1 MISVFY
7 LWLLLLGTI
16 YCAPQIPK
24 VDEDVGFRLPNNTE
38 PISYDLTLKTLIDES
53 DFVFE
58 GDLSLKIYVSEES
71 SEIVLHSRELVIEE
85 IELWSE
91 DKLIKYELSDFKN
104 NSVLHFLT
112 IPIGGGKTINIGNYF
127 LEIKYHGTI
136 REDTIGFYRSSYKDE
151 NDKVIWLANTQFEPL
166 NARFALPCYD
176 EPGRKA
182 PFTLTIEHS
191 LKHHALSNTPATRT
205 ELADKAITTFETTP
219 PMSTYLLAF
228 VISDFPSTDDLPENH
243 RIFAR
248 PTAIDDTAFALK
260 SSVLITKALE
270 EYLQV
275 DYTMAKMDQVAIPDK
290 GGAMENWG
298 LVLYGEEYL
307 LIHESSATTRQI
319 ELVGV
324 TISHELAHQWFGNLV
339 GPDWWLNI
347 WLNEGFATFFEV
359 IATDIVRI
367 FLNFYF

>member
-1 MISVFY
+1 MISVFF
-7 LWLLLLGTI
+7 LWLILLGTI
-16 YCAPQIPK
+16 YCAPPK
-24 VDEDVGFRLPNNTE
+24 ISIVNKNVGFRLPNNTQ

-53 DFVFE
+53 NFIFE
-58 GDLSLKIYVSEES
+58 GELSLKIYVSEES
-71 SEIVLHSRELVIEE
+71 SEIVLHSRDLVIEE

-91 DKLIKYELSDFKN
+91 DKSIKYELSDHKIIPD
-104 NSVLHFLT
+104 LHFLT
-112 IPIGGGKTINIGNYF
+112 IPISDGKKINIGNYF

-136 REDTIGFYRSSYKDE
+136 RDDTIGFYRSSYKDANGE
-151 NDKVIWLANTQFEPL
+151 TIWLANTQFEPL
-166 NARFALPCYD
+166 NARYALPCYD
-176 EPGRKA
+176 EPGRKV
-182 PFTLTIEHS
+182 PFTLKIEHS

-205 ELADKAITTFETTP
+205 ELVDKAITTFETTP

-228 VISDFPSTDDLPENH
+228 VISDFPSFDNLPENH

-248 PTAIDDTAFALK
+248 PTAMNDTNFALE

-270 EYLQV
+270 EYLQI

-319 ELVGV
+319 ELVGI

-339 GPDWWLNI
+339 GPDWWTNI

-359 IATDIVRI
+359 VATDIVSI
-367 FLNFYF
+367 